1 MKLIHYILATA
12 GHVDHGKSAL
22 VRALSGIDPDRLP
35 EEKARG
41 ITIELGFAHLD
52 LPAPKQ
58 PEGETLYR
66 VGIVDVPGHED
77 FVKNMVAGVGSIDMA
92 LLVISAKD
100 GWMPQTE
107 EHLQILTYA
116 GVTRSVVAL
125 TMADLV
131 PSTDQVVSQV
141 REKLRG
147 TAMAEAPIV
156 ATSAVSGAGFEQLK
170 VVLASEL
177 SKTLPQRDLGKPRLA
192 VDRAFTIHGSGTVV
206 TGTLTG
212 GTLSRGQSVVI
223 EPHGLPARI
232 RSIQSYNRE
241 VEQAVPGSRVALNLP
256 DLQVKQS
263 GHSGASVGRGDV
275 ITVPGL
281 GGGSDTLD
289 ALLEMSARRG
299 TARPL
304 KEGTRVRIHHGSDN
318 IPALVYFLGNSALA
332 PGQSLLSQ
340 IRFEQ
345 PAFAFVGDR
354 FIVRD
359 WSEQQTLAG
368 GIVLDADASRRG
380 FRMPQRQEFLQARA
394 DHGLDAATFVST
406 ELARKGAAPRSSLL
420 NQSRF
425 ERPQIDQ
432 SIEGLLKDQKL
443 VARGEWIVDKTWW
456 GGLRRKALEAI
467 DAAHQSRPQES
478 GLRLADLRQ
487 LLGREA
493 SRAEIFESLVDDLCE
508 NGCARAGIA
517 IRRSNHRPALPPHL
531 QPAGARVRASLSA
544 KPLEPPSRKELAP
557 DALSQQ
563 ALRFLLQSGEAVEI
577 GEELVLHAE
586 HYHQAV
592 AAIRTHIQTHG
603 GASVSELRQV
613 LKTSRRVMV
622 PLLEKLD
629 REGITS
635 RQGDKRVLR
644 PGQIK

>member
-1 MKLIHYILATA
+1 MNVVHYIIATA

-22 VRALSGIDPDRLP
+22 VRALTGIDPDRLP

-52 LPAPKQ
+52 LPAPRQ
-58 PEGETLYR
+58 LESDTLYR

-77 FVKNMVAGVGSIDMA
+77 FVKNMVAGVGSIDLA

-116 GVTRSVVAL
+116 GVARGVVAL

-131 PSTDQVVSQV
+131 PSTDQVVSEV
-141 REKLRG
+141 RERLRG
-147 TAMAEAPIV
+147 TALAEAPIV
-156 ATSAVSGAGFEQLK
+156 ATSAVSGAGLEQLK
-170 VVLASEL
+170 CALASEL
-177 SKTLPQRDLGKPRLA
+177 SRTLPQHDLGKPRLA
-192 VDRAFTIHGSGTVV
+192 VDRAFTIRGTGTVV

-212 GTLSRGQSVVI
+212 GTLSRGQSVII
-223 EPHGLPARI
+223 EPHGIPARI
-232 RSIQSYNRE
+232 RSIQSYNIE
-241 VEQAVPGSRVALNLP
+241 VGQAMPGSRVALNLP
-256 DLQVKQS
+256 DVHVKQS

-275 ITVPGL
+275 ITAPGL
-281 GGGSDTLD
+281 GRGSDTLD

-304 KEGTRVRIHHGSDN
+304 KEGTRVRIHHGSGN
-318 IPALVYFLGNSALA
+318 IPAQAYFLGNSALT
-332 PGQSLLSQ
+332 PGQTVLSQ

-345 PAFAFVGDR
+345 TVFAFVGDR

-380 FRMPQRQEFLQARA
+380 FRTRQRQQFLQARA
-394 DHGLDAATFVST
+394 DHAFDAATFVST
-406 ELARKGAAPRSSLL
+406 ELGRQGAAPRSSLL
-420 NQSRF
+420 NKSRF
-425 ERPQIDQ
+425 GRPQIDQ
-432 SIEGLLKDQKL
+432 ATEGLLKEQKL

-456 GGLRRKALEAI
+456 EGLRRKALDAI

-493 SRAEIFESLVDDLCE
+493 SRAEIFESLVDDLCQ

-531 QPAGARVRASLSA
+531 RPAGARVRASLSA
-544 KPLEPPSRKELAP
+544 RPLEPPSRKELAP
-557 DALSQQ
+557 DALTQQ
-563 ALRFLLQSGEAVEI
+563 ALRFLLQSGEAVEV
-577 GEELVLHAE
+577 GEELVLEAE
-586 HYHQAV
+586 PYHQAI
-592 AAIRTHIQTHG
+592 ATIRSYIQSHG
-603 GASVSELRQV
+603 SASVSELRQV

-629 REGITS
+629 REGITL

-644 PGQIK
+644 PNG